1 LHPSNLAKRG
11 TVLLFLALIA
21 FYLYGLGH
29 FPLLGPDEPRYA
41 QVAREMFLRHDLITP
56 TLGAHTWFEKP
67 VLLYWMM
74 IVSFKLFGISEWTA
88 RLPAAV
94 SGLLTIAAVYSIARC
109 VERNDGGETLAAY
122 SFWSALASATTL
134 GIIVFSR
141 AASFDIVLTMT
152 TTWALAF
159 YLLYE
164 FERNEK
170 LRGVFIAGFYT
181 FIGLS
186 LLAKGLVGIVIPV
199 GVVGFYYL
207 LQRRLPGRT
216 KVISL
221 FWGIPLT
228 LIVAAAW
235 YAPVIRLHGWTFINQ
250 FFIEHHFARY
260 VSDKY
265 HHPAPVYYYLL
276 IFLALTL
283 PWTAFVIEGIV
294 TTGRRLWRRDEL
306 LRPHPVDRFRVFTI
320 AWVLLPLLFFSFS
333 SSKLP
338 GYILPVFP
346 AAALIAGERL
356 ARLNRRPG
364 SSKLAIRLTAG
375 LCLLVA
381 VAVVMYMGRS
391 GNLSVRC
398 AALIIA
404 PLTVAGGFGLLWTKR
419 GSAFVMMTAGLVLV
433 TMLLVFNCGVEKLVE
448 HQSTRQLLQ
457 LADVRGYSQTPV
469 FGLQRDDRSPEF
481 YAAGRVVYDAEG
493 EPRMYEGVGQIVSES
508 RSRKATILT
517 LVPVK
522 EVTEFTQLSSV
533 RVDVIGNNTKV
544 ALVAVG
550 PP

>member
-1 LHPSNLAKRG
+1 LHPSTLAKRG

-29 FPLLGPDEPRYA
+29 LPLLGPDEPRYA

-56 TLGAHTWFEKP
+56 TLGGHTWFEKP

-74 IVSFKLFGISEWTA
+74 IAAFKLFGVSEWTA
-88 RLPAAV
+88 RLPAAI
-94 SGLLTIAAVYSIARC
+94 SGLLTIAAVYCIARR
-109 VERNDGGETLAAY
+109 VERNEGDENLPAY
-122 SFWSALASATTL
+122 TFWSTLASATSL

-141 AASFDIVLTMT
+141 AASFDIALTMT

-159 YLLYE
+159 YVLYE

-170 LRGVFIAGFYT
+170 LRGLFIAGFYT
-181 FIGLS
+181 FVGLS
-186 LLAKGLVGIVIPV
+186 LLAKGLVGIVIPF

-207 LQRRLPGRT
+207 LQRRLPART
-216 KVISL
+216 TLISL

-228 LIVAAAW
+228 LIVAAIW

-250 FFIEHHFARY
+250 FFIQQHFARY
-260 VSDKY
+260 ISDKY

-294 TTGRRLWRRDEL
+294 KTGKQFWRRDEL
-306 LRPHPVDRFRVFTI
+306 LRTDPVNRFREFTI
-320 AWVLLPLLFFSFS
+320 AWILLPLLFFSFS

-346 AAALIAGERL
+346 AAALIAGEGL
-356 ARLNRRPG
+356 ARLDRRPG
-364 SSKLAIRLTAG
+364 SGKLAIRLTAG
-375 LCLLVA
+375 FCLLFAAALVLY
-381 VAVVMYMGRS
+381 VGRS
-391 GNLSVRC
+391 GALSIRWALLFAGPLV
-398 AALIIA
+398 AAS
-404 PLTVAGGFGLLWTKR
+404 GFGVLWAKR
-419 GSAFVMMTAGLVLV
+419 GSAFVMMTAAAVLASV
-433 TMLLVFNCGVEKLVE
+433 VLFLNCGGAKLAE
-448 HQSTRQLLQ
+448 RKSTKQLFQ
-457 LADVRGYSQTPV
+457 LADARGYSQAPV
-469 FGLQRDDRSPEF
+469 FGLQRGDRSPEF
-481 YAAGRVVYDAEG
+481 YAAGRVVYDADG
-493 EPRMYEGVGQIVSES
+493 EPKLYEGVRQVVGES
-508 RSRKATILT
+508 RSRMATILT

-533 RVDVIGNNTKV
+533 RVDVIGNNGKV